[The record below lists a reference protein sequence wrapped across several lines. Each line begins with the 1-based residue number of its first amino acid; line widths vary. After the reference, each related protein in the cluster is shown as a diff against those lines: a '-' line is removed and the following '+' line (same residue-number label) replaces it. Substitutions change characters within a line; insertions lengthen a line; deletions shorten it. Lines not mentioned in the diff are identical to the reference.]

1 MGKRKQQRDDN
12 IYPLSSRKRDD
23 NIHPHSSGNMDLP
36 KEQNVGEGN
45 DIISS
50 LPENVLHHILSFL
63 STKDAI
69 RTSILS
75 TKWEYLWTSIANID
89 LQEKYPLYGK
99 KDWSFLDFVERVLS
113 LHDASDIKSL
123 RIISYELVNSSHVN
137 LWISTSVR
145 HNVEELNLSLPW
157 EAQVVLPCC
166 LYTCQSLVVLK
177 LSMNAALN
185 VPSLIQ
191 FSNLKTLELSDL
203 TFSDDDST
211 QHLFSSCTVLQELA
225 LVNCIWENLKTIVIC
240 IPTLKRLNIENEY
253 VEPPADVHSCVTKI
267 YAANLIHLHFTHCL
281 MVDFRLYDLSSLVDA
296 TTILFYEDVL
306 EEDIIPRLL
315 GLLTAICNVRK
326 LTTTNDAFMYL
337 EQVDNLLDRLPTFC
351 NMTHLV
357 LDGDL
362 YVHLFGVVIDLL
374 EKTPNL
380 ESLNFDGGFDVD
392 FWDGTWMFGRVPSCF
407 SSSLKTVRIAY
418 FDGKRI
424 AMQFIRFLLQNA
436 TVLERIILCSSSD
449 YTKRREQ
456 KVSSRLNKLPR
467 GSKSCVIEFIST

>member
-12 IYPLSSRKRDD
+12 IRPLSSRKRDK
-23 NIHPHSSGNMDLP
+23 NIHPHSSGNKELP

-89 LQEKYPLYGK
+89 LKEKYPLYGK

-123 RIISYELVNSSHVN
+123 RINSYELVNSSHVN
-137 LWISTSVR
+137 SWISTSIR
-145 HNVEELNLSLPW
+145 HNIEELNLSLPW
-157 EAQVVLPCC
+157 KAQVVLPCC
-166 LYTCQSLVVLK
+166 LFTCQSLVVLK
-177 LSMNAALN
+177 LLMNGALN

-191 FSNLKTLELSDL
+191 FSNLKTLELSEL

-225 LVNCIWENLKTIVIC
+225 LVNCSWENLKTIVIC
-240 IPTLKRLNIENEY
+240 IPTLKRLTIETEY
-253 VEPPADVHSCVTKI
+253 MEPPDSEDVHSCVTKI
-267 YAANLIHLHFTHCL
+267 YAANLIHLHFTRCL

-296 TTILFYEDVL
+296 TTILFYEDEDVV
-306 EEDIIPRLL
+306 EEVIIPRVL

-326 LTTTNDAFMYL
+326 LTTTTDAFM
-337 EQVDNLLDRLPTFC
+337 
-351 NMTHLV
+351 
-357 LDGDL
+357 
-362 YVHLFGVVIDLL
+362 
-374 EKTPNL
+374 
-380 ESLNFDGGFDVD
+380 GFDVD
-392 FWDGTWMFGRVPSCF
+392 FSDGTWMFGRVPSCF

-424 AMQFIRFLLQNA
+424 EIKGFNPYDEDDWMFGRVPSCFATSLKTVCIEDFDEKPVEMRFIKFLPTNA
-436 TVLERIILCSSSD
+436 RVLERLTLRAYLED
-449 YTKRREQ
+449 MQLLKNAR
-456 KVSSRLNKLPR
+456 VLDRLTLR
-467 GSKSCVIEFIST
+467 TY

>member
-1 MGKRKQQRDDN
+1 ME
-12 IYPLSSRKRDD
+12 
-23 NIHPHSSGNMDLP
+23 LP
-36 KEQNVGEGN
+36 KGQNVGEGK

-63 STKDAI
+63 STKDTI

-89 LQEKYPLYGK
+89 LKEKYHLHWK

-123 RIISYELVNSSHVN
+123 RIKSYELVNSSHVN
-137 LWISTSVR
+137 SWISTSIR
-145 HNVEELNLSLPW
+145 HNIEELNLSLPW

-166 LYTCQSLVVLK
+166 LFTCQSLVVLK
-177 LSMNAALN
+177 LLMNGALK

-191 FSNLKTLELSDL
+191 FSNLKTLELSEL

-211 QHLFSSCTVLQELA
+211 QHLFSSRPVLQELA
-225 LVNCIWENLKTIVIC
+225 LVNCSWENLKTIVIC
-240 IPTLKRLNIENEY
+240 IPTLKRLTIKTKY
-253 VEPPADVHSCVTKI
+253 MEPPADVHSCVTKI
-267 YAANLIHLHFTHCL
+267 YAANLIHLHFTRSL
-281 MVDFRLYDLSSLVDA
+281 MVDFRLYDLYSLVDA
-296 TTILFYEDVL
+296 TTILFYEDEDAL
-306 EEDIIPRLL
+306 EEVIIPRML

-337 EQVDNLLDRLPTFC
+337 EQVDNLLDRLPTFY

-357 LDGDL
+357 LDDEL
-362 YVHLFGVVIDLL
+362 YVWLFGVVIDLL

-380 ESLNFDGGFDVD
+380 ESLNFDEGFDD
-392 FWDGTWMFGRVPSCF
+392 HMSDGTWMFGRVPSCF
-407 SSSLKTVRIAY
+407 ASSLKTVRIAY

-424 AMQFIRFLLQNA
+424 EMQFIRFLLQNA

-456 KVSSRLNKLPR
+456 KVRSRLNKLPR